1 MDQTRIIHICI
12 NVFILISLT
21 LSGTCFASRCLFV
34 SSYHSGYEWSD
45 GVERGLRV
53 TLHNKCEF
61 KKFDMDT
68 KRHKD
73 EESKRDAAIQ
83 AKNIIEDWQPDVVI
97 TADDNAAKYLIQPHY
112 KDHETPFVFCGI
124 NWNADGYGFPY
135 KNTTGMIE
143 IAPIDIL
150 FRKVQN
156 ILGGARSAAYI
167 GADTLTE
174 KKNLNRFISAAENH
188 RVNLKSYLVSTTEEW
203 IEAYKA
209 AQLYDF
215 VVIGSNSG
223 IKNWNQTEIKN
234 TIRTHTQQLSTTN
247 HGWMMPYTLLGF
259 TKIPEEQGEWAG
271 QVALAI
277 LDGAVPSD
285 IPIVSNKKWDI
296 WINDAILTS
305 SGVEIPDKLLRK
317 AKKVAEHESL

>member
-1 MDQTRIIHICI
+1 
-12 NVFILISLT
+12 
-21 LSGTCFASRCLFV
+21 
-34 SSYHSGYEWSD
+34 
-45 GVERGLRV
+45 
-53 TLHNKCEF
+53 
-61 KKFDMDT
+61 
-68 KRHKD
+68 
-73 EESKRDAAIQ
+73 
-83 AKNIIEDWQPDVVI
+83 
-97 TADDNAAKYLIQPHY
+97 
-112 KDHETPFVFCGI
+112 
-124 NWNADGYGFPY
+124 
-135 KNTTGMIE
+135 MIE
-143 IAPIDIL
+143 IAPIDTL

-156 ILGGARSAAYI
+156 ILGGAGSAAYI

-188 RVNLKSYLVSTTEEW
+188 RVELKSYLVSSTEDW

-223 IKNWNQTEIKN
+223 IKDWNPKEISN

-277 LDGAVPSD
+277 LDGAIPSD
-285 IPIVSNKKWDI
+285 IPVVSNRKWDI
-296 WINDAILTS
+296 WINDAIMTS
-305 SGVEIPDKLLRK
+305 SGVQIPDKLLRK
-317 AKKVAEHESL
+317 AKKVAEHDSL

>member
-1 MDQTRIIHICI
+1 MDQTTISRSTLL
-12 NVFILISLT
+12 ILFLASLS
-21 LSGTCFASRCLFV
+21 LSHNCYANRCLFI

-53 TLHNKCEF
+53 TLHKKCEL

-73 EESKRDAAIQ
+73 EISKQEAAKK
-83 AKNIIEDWQPDVVI
+83 AKLLIEDWKPDVVI
-97 TADDNAAKYLIQPHY
+97 TADDNAAKYLIQPYY
-112 KDHETPFVFCGI
+112 KDHDTPFVFCGI
-124 NWNADGYGFPY
+124 NWNVDGYGFPY
-135 KNTTGMIE
+135 KNTTGMVE
-143 IAPIDIL
+143 IAPIDTL
-150 FRKVQN
+150 FNKVKN
-156 ILGGARSAAYI
+156 ILGGASSAVYI

-188 RVNLKSYLVSTTEEW
+188 RINLKSFLVSTTEEW

-223 IKNWNQTEIKN
+223 IKDWDPLAIKQTIQS
-234 TIRTHTQQLSTTN
+234 HTKQLSTTN
-247 HGWMMPYTLLGF
+247 HRWMMPYTLLGF

-271 QVALAI
+271 QVALAV
-277 LDGAVPSD
+277 LDGTAPTD

-296 WINDAILTS
+296 WINDRILNS
-305 SGVEIPDKLLRK
+305 SGIAIPDKLLRK
-317 AKKVAEHESL
+317 AKKVAEHESI